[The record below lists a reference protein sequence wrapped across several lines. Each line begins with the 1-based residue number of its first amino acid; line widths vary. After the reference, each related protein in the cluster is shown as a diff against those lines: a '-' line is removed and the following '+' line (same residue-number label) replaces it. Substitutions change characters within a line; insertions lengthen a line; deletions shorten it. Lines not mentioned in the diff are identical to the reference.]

1 MPDYQLGKIYKLVG
15 NGKVYVGSTTRPLL
29 CQRMSEH
36 RSKCKL
42 WKKGTNKT
50 YTTSFEC
57 LEDPKC
63 YIELLEVYPCD
74 SRDELHKCERKWIEA
89 LECINK
95 VIPTRTVK
103 EYDKIYREQ
112 NKERIKKEYEK
123 NKEQISQQKKEYYQ
137 INKDHF
143 QQQAREYRAKK
154 KLLASNSVS
163 IDPTNLLIEIEPQEA
178 NLIVEHE

>member
-1 MPDYQLGKIYKLVG
+1 MPDYSLGKIYKIVG

-29 CQRMSEH
+29 CQRMTEH

-42 WKKGTNKT
+42 WKEGKEK
-50 YTTSFEC
+50 YKISSFEC

-74 SRDELHKCERKWIEA
+74 SRDELHKCERKWIDA

-103 EYDKIYREQ
+103 EYDKTYREQ
-112 NKERIKKEYEK
+112 IKERKKKEYDK
-123 NKEQISQQKKEYYQ
+123 NKIQ
-137 INKDHF
+137 INQKI
-143 QQQAREYRAKK
+143 RERYHQR
-154 KLLASNSVS
+154 KLLARNNSLS
-163 IDPTNLLIEIEPQEA
+163 IDPTNLSVEIQSQELQ
-178 NLIVEHE
+178 LIVKHE